1 MSVTQRTV
9 FVEKEQ
15 GIAPNG
21 LSLLK
26 NSLLS
31 LSIHGFALRKNE
43 EKEKYTTKKEKSK
56 MGIDKREEN
65 AV

>member
-1 MSVTQRTV
+1 M
-9 FVEKEQ
+9 
-15 GIAPNG
+15 
-21 LSLLK
+21 
-26 NSLLS
+26 S

>member
-1 MSVTQRTV
+1 
-9 FVEKEQ
+9 VEKEQ